1 MLAFL
6 SSSVCCIVCWQ
17 QQRVK
22 CGTCWFDSD
31 DDEIE
36 RLYKNLDDS
45 FDDDYEEVYGSLVE
59 YTKKVRIT

>member
-1 MLAFL
+1 MWYVL
-6 SSSVCCIVCWQ
+6 V
-17 QQRVK
+17 
-22 CGTCWFDSD
+22 DSD